1 MSWTRELIC
10 SVLLRT
16 QDMCGVSSSGVLMAI
31 QELDGVIPSY
41 SNSPVS
47 RRPNLSND
55 YKMRFSAFF
64 LGVEGIVREERLA
77 GWRLL
82 FLRTVTW
89 CGKVCVWVGGEGVG
103 WFLDSLPQEQG
114 SGVWN
119 WKSSAS
125 KESENLTNTTP
136 SGSATPSPLHT
147 LPSTHPPPDP
157 KETNM
162 GWKITREQFSNS
174 QILLVSRSGLEAIKS
189 SRKPRPAFGRYWRSM
204 FAQLHLFGVSRISRL
219 WKLREHTPRTRKV
232 SQKCVWKVTGWKIS

>member
-77 GWRLL
+77 G
-82 FLRTVTW
+82 
-89 CGKVCVWVGGEGVG
+89 
-103 WFLDSLPQEQG
+103 
-114 SGVWN
+114 
-119 WKSSAS
+119 
-125 KESENLTNTTP
+125 
-136 SGSATPSPLHT
+136 
-147 LPSTHPPPDP
+147 
-157 KETNM
+157 
-162 GWKITREQFSNS
+162 
-174 QILLVSRSGLEAIKS
+174 
-189 SRKPRPAFGRYWRSM
+189 
-204 FAQLHLFGVSRISRL
+204 
-219 WKLREHTPRTRKV
+219 
-232 SQKCVWKVTGWKIS
+232 